1 LGWAVPLH
9 QGQSEEGRIL
19 LRIAYIGLLAL
30 ATLAPFDFQRDP
42 GAALIRLRAA
52 LNPDYTAGHIVDAVR
67 NIALFGG
74 WGALWTITAPP
85 GTRYRMLLPPFLTG
99 LALSVIF
106 ELTQAFLPLRNTSIL
121 DVAMNGLGALAGA
134 ILIVALVAAVRTRR
148 HVKSHLGLPAA
159 LFAGSYLAALTL
171 EAIFAPFRITPI
183 AGIYGGPLLRLKAT
197 LAAFDWR
204 AAWDIP
210 TGDILLFLPA
220 GFLAVAALVELGWQ
234 RLTALRLTI
243 AGGALL
249 WAGAEL
255 LHGFL
260 ALPIGLG
267 AFLTH
272 ALSMAAG
279 ALLASR
285 FLPAITRA
293 IRGSTRPRY
302 LFWCYTAV
310 LLLWTWRPWV
320 LALAPD
326 IAAQFSLGRLIPL
339 QGSAYRLDLY
349 SVADIVESFLLYLP
363 LGALLAVWPFR
374 HRGALSGYLPGVY
387 LAAIGELGQPFI
399 AARYFDVT
407 DILVGAAGLGIGWAV
422 VRRAGFSPYGEML
435 NAAVPTRA
443 PG

>member
-1 LGWAVPLH
+1 M
-9 QGQSEEGRIL
+9 
-19 LRIAYIGLLAL
+19 
-30 ATLAPFDFQRDP
+30 
-42 GAALIRLRAA
+42 
-52 LNPDYTAGHIVDAVR
+52 DAVR

-99 LALSVIF
+99 LALSVIL

-134 ILIVALVAAVRTRR
+134 ILIVALVAAVRARR
-148 HVKSHLGLPAA
+148 HVKSHVGLPAA

-171 EAIFAPFRITPI
+171 EAIFAPFRLTPI
-183 AGIYGGPLLRLKAT
+183 SGVYGGPLVRLRAT

-204 AAWDIP
+204 TAWDIP
-210 TGDILLFLPA
+210 LGDILLFLPA

-234 RLTALRLTI
+234 RHNALRLTI
-243 AGGALL
+243 VGGALL

-260 ALPIGLG
+260 ALPIGIG
-267 AFLTH
+267 AFVTH
-272 ALSMAAG
+272 SLSLAAG
-279 ALLASR
+279 ALLAFN

-302 LFWCYTAV
+302 LFWSYAA
-310 LLLWTWRPWV
+310 LILLWTWRPWV

-326 IAAQFSLGRLIPL
+326 IAGQFSLGRLIPL
-339 QGSAYRLDLY
+339 QGSAPKLDLY

-374 HRGALSGYLPGVY
+374 QRGALSGYLPGVY
-387 LAAIGELGQPFI
+387 LATIGELGQPFI

-422 VRRAGFSPYGEML
+422 ARRAGFSPYGEML
-435 NAAVPTRA
+435 PVPAGTRA